1 MEVTM
6 KTSEDL
12 LAEIEELKS
21 QLEEAQ
27 DTIEAIRTGEVD
39 AFVVK
44 NDNGHRLYTL
54 KSADQTYRIFIEKM
68 TEGAVTINQDG
79 IILYSNTSFANMV
92 QLPLTQV
99 LGSHF
104 DKFIPDDYLTQVR
117 QLIKAAWNE
126 EKKVEIVLPGKNK
139 KPVPVLLSFNS
150 LEIDGGIALSV
161 IVTDLSYQKET
172 EQQLKQKNKQLEEA
186 QLITKNLNAQLERT
200 VKERTNELFE
210 SREHFKFLAD
220 NIPTIV
226 WTANAS
232 GEIDY
237 FNNRWFEYT
246 GEEKINGA
254 TDLLCCL
261 HDDDKENYLVLWK
274 EAVECCNPFEMVH
287 RFKKAD
293 GEYRWHYSHALPFK
307 NNADAVTWFGI
318 STDIDDQQRAIER
331 KDEFISIASHE
342 LKTPVTSIKGY
353 VQILRFNFEKEGN
366 AMAAELLARVDNQI
380 NKLST
385 LIGDLLDVR
394 KIENG
399 QFLFHE
405 SVFDFNELVNEIVEE
420 TGRALMDRNIV
431 CELDNTAM
439 VKGDRNKVGQ
449 VISNFIDN
457 AAKYSFADTNIFVR
471 TNNSG
476 NKIKLMVKDLGIGIP
491 KDQQSKVFDRFF
503 RVSGEKENTYAG
515 LGLGL
520 YISSEIIKRHKG
532 NIGLISDKGKGST
545 FYFELAASD

>member
-6 KTSEDL
+6 KKNEDF

-27 DTIEAIRTGEVD
+27 DTIEAIRSGEVD

-44 NDNGHRLYTL
+44 NDSGHRLYTL

-68 TEGAVTINQDG
+68 TEGAVTVSRDG

-92 QLPLTQV
+92 GLPLSQV
-99 LGSHF
+99 LGFHF
-104 DKFIPDDYLTQVR
+104 DKFIPDEHLVPVR
-117 QLIKAAWNE
+117 QLMKAAWDE
-126 EKKVEIVLPGKNK
+126 EKKTEIMLPGKNK
-139 KPVPVLLSFNS
+139 RPVPVLLSFNS
-150 LEIDGGIALSV
+150 LEIDDGLALSV

-186 QLITKNLNAQLERT
+186 QSVTKNLNAQLEQT

-226 WTANAS
+226 WTANAK
-232 GEIDY
+232 GVIDY

-246 GEEKINGA
+246 GEEKMNSA
-254 TDLLCCL
+254 NDLLCCL
-261 HDDDKENYLVLWK
+261 HEDDKEKYLALWN
-274 EAVECCNPFEMVH
+274 EAVVLGRPFEMVH

-293 GEYRWHYSHALPFK
+293 GEYRWHFSHALPFK
-307 NNADAVTWFGI
+307 NNAEAVTWFGI

-366 AMAAELLARVDNQI
+366 MAAAELLSRVDNQI

-385 LIGDLLDVR
+385 LISDLLDVR

-399 QFLFHE
+399 QFQFHE
-405 SVFDFNELVNEIVEE
+405 SVFDFNEMIIEVVEE
-420 TGRALMDRNIV
+420 TGRALIDRNII
-431 CELDNTAM
+431 CELDETHQ
-439 VKGDRNKVGQ
+439 VKGDRNKIGQ
-449 VISNFIDN
+449 VVSNFIDN
-457 AAKYSFADTNIFVR
+457 AGKYSPGDTNIIVR
-471 TNNSG
+471 TAVNGDN
-476 NKIKLMVKDLGIGIP
+476 IKLMVQDFGMGIP
-491 KDQQSKVFDRFF
+491 KDQQAKVFERFF
-503 RVSGEKENTYAG
+503 RVTGEAENTYAG

-520 YISSEIIKRHKG
+520 YISAEIVKRHKG

-545 FYFELAASD
+545 FYFELKRMN